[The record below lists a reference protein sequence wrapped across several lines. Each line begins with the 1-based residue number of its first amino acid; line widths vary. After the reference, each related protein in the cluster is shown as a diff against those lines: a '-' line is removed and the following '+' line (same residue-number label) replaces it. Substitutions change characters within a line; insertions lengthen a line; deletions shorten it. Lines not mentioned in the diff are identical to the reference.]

1 MKHLKKVLS
10 LCLALAMIFSL
21 AACSQQPAASESTAT
36 PEVTAEAT
44 AEPTPEATPEET
56 PEESETAAEPVSFNI
71 AALKGPTAMA

>member
-44 AEPTPEATPEET
+44 PSPPRKHARGNA
-56 PEESETAAEPVSFNI
+56 EESETAAEPS
-71 AALKGPTAMA
+71 ASTSLRSRARLRWA